1 MFSALVPDYHLCSM
15 DCQTATMLLAG
26 ETGHMPVL
34 THMEKQAAIDSRRAL
49 YEALVRM
56 GVASSFDG
64 KTAEEID
71 ALIQDIVVAW
81 RASMTRQSNAGE
93 VPL

>member
-1 MFSALVPDYHLCSM
+1 
-15 DCQTATMLLAG
+15 
-26 ETGHMPVL
+26 MPVL
-34 THMEKQAAIDSRRAL
+34 THMEKQAAVDSRRAL

-71 ALIQDIVVAW
+71 ALIGDVANAW
-81 RASMTRQSNAGE
+81 RASMQRQSNAGE
-93 VPL
+93 IPV